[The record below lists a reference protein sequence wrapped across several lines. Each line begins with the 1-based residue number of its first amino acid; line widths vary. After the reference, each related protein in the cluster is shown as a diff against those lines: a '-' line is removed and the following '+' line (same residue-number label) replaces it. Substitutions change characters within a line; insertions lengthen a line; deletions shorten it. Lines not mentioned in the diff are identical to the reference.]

1 MKLITTPRFNI
12 PIHQVVAI
20 EPVLSAKYERNVNVH
35 CIRITTVN
43 GVFEEAYPDAK
54 SRDRELQRLIDF
66 MAEAKI

>member
-20 EPVLSAKYERNVNVH
+20 EPIFSAKYEKNINTP

-43 GVFEEAYPDAK
+43 GVFEEAYPDTK

-66 MAEAKI
+66 LADAKI